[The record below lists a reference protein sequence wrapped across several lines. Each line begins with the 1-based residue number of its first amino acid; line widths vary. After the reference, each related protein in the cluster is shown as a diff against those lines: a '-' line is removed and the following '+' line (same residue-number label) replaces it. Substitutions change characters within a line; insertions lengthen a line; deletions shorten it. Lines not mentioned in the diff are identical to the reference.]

1 MTLTTLIAFVAHHR
15 RLISV
20 CSLAGGVLLAGSRL
34 IQPPVYTAFV
44 SFIPQSKRNA
54 SPVSGLA
61 AQFGL
66 SSLSQEG
73 SQSPQFFA
81 DLVTS
86 PTVLRDVAT
95 ARYTFNAN
103 GHRVTQSLV
112 QAYGKGNGSSGEQV
126 EAAAKELSEHLST
139 SVSVKTGL
147 ITLKVA
153 QSNPD
158 LAAQIAS
165 TLIDRINAVNLR
177 LRQEQASADR
187 QFAELQVAGLAAE
200 LRAAEDRLQQ
210 FMQENRDIR
219 TPRLTLEQD
228 RLSRDVSMK
237 QAVYS
242 AMQSSYEQD
251 RIESLRDNPVI
262 AVVDYP
268 TRPPT
273 PDSRGL
279 FQGLVGGLFLGFL
292 IGVIASLMI
301 DLSKS
306 YALTSRAKLA
316 RVPDEPRRALM

>member
-1 MTLTTLIAFVAHHR
+1 
-15 RLISV
+15 
-20 CSLAGGVLLAGSRL
+20 
-34 IQPPVYTAFV
+34 
-44 SFIPQSKRNA
+44 
-54 SPVSGLA
+54 VSGLA

-66 SSLSQEG
+66 SSFSQEG

-86 PTVLRDVAT
+86 PTVLRDVAS
-95 ARYTFNAN
+95 ARYTIEAN
-103 GHRVTQSLV
+103 GHKVTQSLI
-112 QAYGKGNGSSGEQV
+112 QAYGKRTGSPSEQM
-126 EAAAKELSEHLST
+126 EAAAKELAEHLST

-147 ITLKVA
+147 VTLKVTN
-153 QSNPD
+153 SNPD

-177 LRQEQASADR
+177 LRQEQAAADR
-187 QFAELQVAGLAAE
+187 QFAELQVAGLAGE

-237 QAVYS
+237 QSVYS

-273 PDSRGL
+273 ADSRGVIK
-279 FQGLVGGLFLGFL
+279 GLIGGVLVGFL
-292 IGVIASLMI
+292 IGIIASLI
-301 DLSKS
+301 LDLSRS
-306 YALTSRAKLA
+306 YALTSRTRLA